1 MSERARTCG
10 QDINARHQS
19 ALDVFARN
27 LACGMRAPPSATG
40 PANIGVLLQLPE
52 QRRGWLR
59 CLAWNLRLSEGD
71 IVAAAAGWWRVGGSL
86 PGSTAVADHL
96 RQPASTHDPPS

>member
-10 QDINARHQS
+10 QDINALYQS

-27 LACGMRAPPSATG
+27 LACGVRAPPSATG
-40 PANIGVLLQLPE
+40 PANIGVLVRLPE